1 VVTQQP
7 GPAALAVVEPGRHEP
22 RARDERGSTIA
33 ETVIVAPAVFLLIMT
48 VVQVALVAH
57 ARNVAE
63 AAAQDGVATA
73 RRFDG
78 SASDGSATATAA
90 LGALGPRMLTD
101 RRVSV
106 DRSPTT
112 AAVTITGR
120 VISLTPGLDLTI
132 TATASGPVE
141 RYVPPGTDH

>member
-1 VVTQQP
+1 
-7 GPAALAVVEPGRHEP
+7 
-22 RARDERGSTIA
+22 
-33 ETVIVAPAVFLLIMT
+33 VIVAPAVFLLIMT
-48 VVQVALVAH
+48 VVQVALIAH

-63 AAAQDGVATA
+63 AAAQEGVAAA

-78 SASDGSATATAA
+78 TATDGSATATAA

-106 DRSPTT
+106 GRSST
-112 AAVTITGR
+112 AAEVTITGR
-120 VISLTPGLDLTI
+120 VISLAPGLGLTI

-141 RYVPPGTDH
+141 RYVPPGADHR